1 MNKKDLLYQ
10 RISQHG
16 ANLNKIFNTKYNNI
30 ELSKKVFRLE
40 NKANKIAVDYCNGDI
55 DLDQWEIEK
64 DIILK
69 RLNNILDFSSKNIP
83 VFFNGDSRGY
93 SLKIDDDY
101 VRKNNIDIYKDFGG
115 YGIIAPDFREE

>member
-40 NKANKIAVDYCNGDI
+40 NKANKIAVDYCNGNI

-69 RLNNILDFSSKNIP
+69 RLNKILDFSSKNIP